1 MISLSQPIGTERGV
15 PEREQ
20 AKMEIGPVAGVRI
33 APMVR
38 PKTADLGLT
47 DVYEV
52 ERTTRTGDEIYI
64 PSGTKAASGI
74 EDEED
79 KYDELEDGL
88 DAEPRVRNAGNGKI
102 SRFA

>member
-1 MISLSQPIGTERGV
+1 
-15 PEREQ
+15 
-20 AKMEIGPVAGVRI
+20 MEIGPVTSIRI
-33 APMVR
+33 APMIR
-38 PKTADLGLT
+38 PREADLGLT
-47 DVYEV
+47 DVNEV
-52 ERTTRTGDEIYI
+52 ERSTRTGDEIYI

>member
-1 MISLSQPIGTERGV
+1 
-15 PEREQ
+15 
-20 AKMEIGPVAGVRI
+20 MEIGPVSGVRI

-38 PKTADLGLT
+38 PKAADLGLT

-52 ERTTRTGDEIYI
+52 EHTTRTGDEIYI

-79 KYDELEDGL
+79 KYDELEDEL
-88 DAEPRVRNAGNGKI
+88 DGEPRVRNAGNGKI